1 LDREDLAFNT
11 HSRTAHTSLP
21 GSTQELR
28 AWYGGKV
35 SFTMR
40 LDMNEKDGQLQF
52 HLDHPTLG
60 PSSRFTRCYG
70 SSWLIRVKPS
80 TGILSRPAKV
90 KELKKLLLRPLVLNG
105 QVFRFFYAKSLKKDV
120 SIFLMATNEHYDGS
134 IKLQH
139 FSSGQRV
146 YSSFLDFFSKHNNL
160 EENFHQVS
168 HRLIIKEFS
177 NTYYIIRP
185 FQNGQQELL

>member
-1 LDREDLAFNT
+1 MEDTAFKEYG
-11 HSRTAHTSLP
+11 HTGLL
-21 GSTQELR
+21 GSTPELR

-40 LDMNEKDGQLQF
+40 LDMDEKNGQLQF

-80 TGILSRPAKV
+80 TGILSRPKKV
-90 KELKKLLLRPLVLNG
+90 KELKELLLRPFIVNG
-105 QVFRFFYAKSLKKDV
+105 QVFRFFHAKSLKKDV
-120 SIFLMATNEHYDGS
+120 SIFLMATNEHYDGRIGS

-139 FSSGQRV
+139 SSPIGQRF

-160 EENFHQVS
+160 QENSHQV
-168 HRLIIKEFS
+168 I
-177 NTYYIIRP
+177 Y
-185 FQNGQQELL
+185 